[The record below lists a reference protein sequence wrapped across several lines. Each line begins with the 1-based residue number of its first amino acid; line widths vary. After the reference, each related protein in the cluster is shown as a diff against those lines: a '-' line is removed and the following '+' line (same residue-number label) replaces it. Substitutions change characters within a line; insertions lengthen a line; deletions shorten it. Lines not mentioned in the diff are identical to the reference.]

1 VPAVSDEGSLRHLL
15 RRLEREVDEW
25 RREPLKAVVAR
36 ARVQRPL
43 RRRQFHTFGERSI
56 VHRPVWLYGADHI
69 AIGSD
74 VMVLEGCWLAVER
87 QAWGARDVVMR
98 LGDHVGIRVYCTL
111 SAAHEVTLE
120 DHVVLGSS
128 VTIIDSDHTWQSG
141 APSVMASPLKTA
153 PVRVGRGT
161 WIGDRAAVLA
171 GSDIGEQCIIGANS
185 VVKGPIPDH
194 SIAVGSPAKVVG
206 STR

>member
-1 VPAVSDEGSLRHLL
+1 MSNANPLRGALD
-15 RRLEREVDEW
+15 RLEREIESW
-25 RREPLKAVVAR
+25 RREPMKAVAAR

-43 RRRQFHTFGERSI
+43 RVRQFRSFGAHSI

-69 AIGSD
+69 AIGEN
-74 VMVLEGCWLAVER
+74 VFLLQGCWLAVER
-87 QAWGARDVVMR
+87 QAWGSDEPVMR
-98 LGDHVGIRVYCTL
+98 LGDNVGVRVYCTL
-111 SAAHEVTLE
+111 SAAREVVLE
-120 DHVVLGSS
+120 DHVVLGSA
-128 VTIIDSDHTWQSG
+128 VTIIDSDHTWESG
-141 APSVMASPLKTA
+141 APSVVASRLKTA

-161 WIGDRAAVLA
+161 WIGDRAAVLS

-185 VVKGPIPDH
+185 VVKGTIPDH